1 MKGNKTKVAATMQAT
16 KTILDWFEE
25 ARSAGH
31 EWADA
36 AIENCHQFGT
46 ADMVDISL
54 AEALLGAFDWAETPQ
69 GVNFW
74 HAVRDSL
81 LQNP

>member
-1 MKGNKTKVAATMQAT
+1 MKPKS
-16 KTILDWFEE
+16 KTILAWFEE

-36 AIENCHQFGT
+36 AIENCHQFRT
-46 ADMVDISL
+46 AELADISL
-54 AEALLGAFDWAETPQ
+54 PKALLRAFDWEETAQ
-69 GVNFW
+69 GVDFW
-74 HAVRDSL
+74 AAVHDSL